1 MNKLKQAL
9 TNNISLKLTSL
20 AIAIVLW
27 IIAIN
32 VNDPTITS
40 TYNLPLELTNTE
52 NLLHNNL
59 VILNEKNITDS
70 KIDVQVQATRNDLKF
85 INQNPDNLKAVINFK
100 DVNGSY
106 EKYIG
111 DKFSM
116 PVNISFSNYLNTSRY
131 QITNVYPS
139 KVDVMLDHFVTA
151 NEQIYYETDGDP
163 ANNYYI
169 KNINVEPQNIK
180 ISGPQSIIKSIKPIT
195 LNFETASA
203 TKNISSKFPIK
214 IYDKNDNEITNDLTL
229 SDKEVKVDIEI
240 DSYKT
245 VDIARPETK
254 GNVADGY
261 ELKNIDY
268 EPKKVDI
275 IGDGKNEINFIKL
288 PPIDIE
294 NASLPKT
301 ITYDLNEIL
310 KNNNLQ
316 VKKGSTDKILVTI
329 DIAKKQ

>member
-1 MNKLKQAL
+1 MNKLKQML

-20 AIAIVLW
+20 AIAIILW

-32 VNDPTITS
+32 VNNPTVIS
-40 TYNLPLELTNTE
+40 TYSLPLEFSNTE
-52 NLLHNNL
+52 NLLNNNF
-59 VILNEKNITDS
+59 VILNEKNIADS

-85 INQNPDNLKAVINFK
+85 INQNSDNLKAIINFK
-100 DVNGSY
+100 DINQSY

-111 DKFSM
+111 NSLSM

-139 KVDVMLDHFVTA
+139 KVDIFLDHYVTA
-151 NEQIYYETDGDP
+151 NEQIYYETDGNP

-169 KNINVEPQNIK
+169 KNINIEPDNIK
-180 ISGPQSIIKSIKPIT
+180 ISGAQSIIKSMKPIT

-214 IYDKNDNEITNDLTL
+214 IYDKNNNDITNNLTL

-240 DSYKT
+240 DPYKT
-245 VDIARPETK
+245 INVEKPETSGK
-254 GNVADGY
+254 IADGY

-268 EPKKVDI
+268 EPKKIDI
-275 IGDGKNEINFIKL
+275 TGANKNELTSIKL
-288 PPIDIE
+288 PSIDIE
-294 NASLPKT
+294 NASLSKT

-316 VKKGSTDKILVTI
+316 VKKGSTDKILVTVNI
-329 DIAKKQ
+329 EKKQ